1 MIRILL
7 VDDQSIV
14 RQGWRMRLALE
25 KDITIIGEAS
35 NGLEAIQLA
44 QSLNPDVILL
54 DVEMP
59 VMDGLAAAEKLQEIT
74 ARAAVVM
81 VSMYDTAATRERAQ
95 VAGAAAFVCK
105 QEPVE
110 ALLAAIR
117 QAAASPSQ

>member
-1 MIRILL
+1 MIRLLL
-7 VDDQSIV
+7 VDDQLIV

-25 KDITIIGEAS
+25 ADMTVVGEAS
-35 NGLEAIQLA
+35 NGMEAVQLA

-59 VMDGLAAAEKLQEIT
+59 ILDGLAAAAKLQEI
-74 ARAAVVM
+74 ASRAAVVM

-95 VAGAAAFVCK
+95 VVGAAAFVCK

-117 QAAASPSQ
+117 RAAASSAQ